1 MFCIIDH
8 IEYLIQRH
16 ECVVIP
22 NWGAFIVHTQQSSFD
37 ADNERITVP
46 CRSLGFNPA
55 LTYNDGMLV
64 SSIMRKEGVSYEKAN
79 SIVDEEVKALL
90 IQLHSD
96 GELSMG
102 RIGSF
107 GISNDNVIVY
117 RNNSQVEWSDF
128 FGLHSL
134 NISKLD
140 DRKADDETEG
150 EEVNDGGIRI
160 VPVFGRVF
168 RYAAML
174 LFMLTLLFTLSTP
187 VPVDINDSQLASLNI
202 IKTDIETRN
211 RIASYNGV
219 LSISLPTEPV
229 TVVIEKSEQTPSYET
244 AVAYD
249 EDVTDKYCVII
260 ASLPSLE
267 AATKHIDRCSDKNL
281 RIVEKSGKY
290 RVCIYSSNDMSQAL
304 EYMNTVRDKYS
315 DAWIMRN

>member
-22 NWGAFIVHTQQSSFD
+22 NWGAFIVHTEHSLYD
-37 ADNERITVP
+37 VDNECITLP

-64 SSIMRKEGVSYEKAN
+64 SSIMRKEGISYEKAN
-79 SIVDEEVKALL
+79 SIVDDEVKALL

-96 GELSMG
+96 GEMSMG

-107 GISNDNVIVY
+107 GISTDNVIVY
-117 RNNSQVEWSDF
+117 RNDSQIEWPVF
-128 FGLHSL
+128 FGLQSL

-140 DRKADDETEG
+140 NRKVDDEIED
-150 EEVNDGGIRI
+150 EEVNDGRMRI
-160 VPVFGRVF
+160 VPVFGRVL

-187 VPVDINDSQLASLNI
+187 VPVDMNDSQLASLNI

-211 RIASYNGV
+211 RIASYNGA
-219 LSISLPTEPV
+219 LSISLPTESV
-229 TVVIEKSEQTPSYET
+229 AVVCEKSGQIPLAE
-244 AVAYD
+244 AVVAQED
-249 EDVTDKYCVII
+249 DVTDKYCVII

-267 AATKHIDRCSDKNL
+267 AATKHIGRCAEKNL

-304 EYMNTVRDKYS
+304 DYMNKVRDKYS

>member
-1 MFCIIDH
+1 M
-8 IEYLIQRH
+8 
-16 ECVVIP
+16 
-22 NWGAFIVHTQQSSFD
+22 
-37 ADNERITVP
+37 
-46 CRSLGFNPA
+46 
-55 LTYNDGMLV
+55 
-64 SSIMRKEGVSYEKAN
+64 
-79 SIVDEEVKALL
+79 
-90 IQLHSD
+90 
-96 GELSMG
+96 
-102 RIGSF
+102 
-107 GISNDNVIVY
+107 
-117 RNNSQVEWSDF
+117 
-128 FGLHSL
+128 
-134 NISKLD
+134 D

-168 RYAAML
+168 RYAVML

-211 RIASYNGV
+211 RIASYNGI

-229 TVVIEKSEQTPSYET
+229 TVVSEKSEQTPSSET
-244 AVAYD
+244 AVAHD